1 MDRNEVKTV
10 KQWRNFRLMTIRELA
25 AKASVSTA
33 TIIRLE
39 NGTAKPN
46 ANTIKKLAV
55 ALDVGP
61 GQIREG
67 RTLMGIEE
75 DSRG

>member
-1 MDRNEVKTV
+1 MDRNEVKMV
-10 KQWRNFRLMTIRELA
+10 KQWRNFRLMTVRELA
-25 AKASVSTA
+25 TKANVSTA

-39 NGTAKPN
+39 NGTAKPT

-61 GQIREG
+61 GQIRDAWP
-67 RTLMGIEE
+67 LMGIEE
-75 DSRG
+75 ESRG